1 MRYFEQKDY
10 PAIAARLGCSEA
22 AARSHVSKAVA
33 TLKRK
38 LATRQERDHGAA

>member
-10 PAIAARLGCSEA
+10 PAIAACLGCTEA

-33 TLKRK
+33 TLKGK
-38 LATRQERDHGAA
+38 LAARQEQDHGEG